1 MRKKV
6 ATATLYSLKDSE
18 GGSTSTMQVPQL
30 PPPPQFITL
39 PCETARPLS
48 VRLRHNP
55 AKRSRAIYRGR
66 AHVCGVELDLV
77 LVHDVTEELL
87 AAGRIRPVHR
97 EGAVGARLR
106 LQSSTECRPK
116 IRRPATRPT
125 TPASSASEAGKGEAG
140 LPRRT
145 RARFAAWAAPA
156 PARPGTRWVTRWNI

>member
-1 MRKKV
+1 
-6 ATATLYSLKDSE
+6 
-18 GGSTSTMQVPQL
+18 MQVPQL

-39 PCETARPLS
+39 PWETTGPLS
-48 VRLRHNP
+48 VRLPPVGTAAAQFNMT
-55 AKRSRAIYRGR
+55 KERGES
-66 AHVCGVELDLV
+66 HVCGVELDLV

-87 AAGRIRPVHR
+87 AAGRLRPVHR
-97 EGAVGARLR
+97 EGAVGTRLR

-156 PARPGTRWVTRWNI
+156 PGRPGTRSATRWNI